1 MSDPAVLYA
10 CEVMHRRYEPIS
22 YLFRYRIFSLLID
35 IDRLEE
41 LNRQSPF
48 FSVDRFNLLSFRRHD
63 HLPRGEQELRAWADR
78 ILAQSGLDGASLRIR
93 LLCMPRVLGWGF
105 DPLSI
110 WYCDTHLGEPVA
122 AICEVHNTFGE
133 RHCYLLRARDGEWP
147 LRESSDKAFHVSP
160 FMDVRGRYTFALGQ
174 PGEQLRVAIQLSDDG
189 EPLLSATQLGEMR
202 RFSSRNLLRFF
213 LRIPFQT
220 AKVLGAI
227 HWHALKIW
235 LRGVPFFRK
244 PEPPL
249 EEISK

>member
-1 MSDPAVLYA
+1 VNEPALLYA
-10 CEVMHRRYEPIS
+10 CEVMHRRYQPIS
-22 YLFRYRIFSLLID
+22 YLFRYRIFSLLVD
-35 IDRLEE
+35 IDRLDE
-41 LNRQSPF
+41 LNSLSAF
-48 FSVDRFNLLSFRRHD
+48 FSVDRFNLFSFHRQD
-63 HLPRGEQELRAWADR
+63 HLPQGQQELRVWVEGV
-78 ILAQSGLDGASLRIR
+78 LSQSGLEGTSLRIR

-110 WYCDTHLGEPVA
+110 WYCETQAGEPLA

-147 LRESSDKAFHVSP
+147 LRDGSDKVFHVSP

-174 PGEQLRVAIQLSDDG
+174 PGEQLRVAIQLSDEG
-189 EPLLSATQLGEMR
+189 QPLLSATQIGEKR
-202 RFSSRNLLRFF
+202 LFATRHLLRFF

-235 LRGVPFFRK
+235 LRGVPFFHK